1 MIKNRKSN
9 GLLLLLLSA
18 VLTLLL
24 LGASAQQA
32 HGAVYN
38 GKYWLKVNKQASVI
52 TAYRRTNGRWKP
64 VRAMLTSTGAPS
76 MPTKSG
82 TYYSSMKRRW
92 LTMSM
97 DGKFFDYGQY
107 TCRVYG
113 QVYIHSVWYYAKN
126 HAAQATAE
134 FNKLGSPASHGCIR
148 VSTADAKWIYDNC
161 PAGTKITVYS
171 SSKPGPLGK
180 PLGTKVSTAR
190 QQYWDP
196 TDPAKGNPYY
206 IMRKP
211 VITVSPKKRTT
222 VNYGSRYNLK
232 TGVTAKDPNSFMDL
246 TKYLKITGKYQW
258 KNHSWKKVSGIST
271 KNLGAYKVTYYVND
285 PWGRSASKSFRF
297 DVKDLSKPVIRGAKS
312 VTVTEGQKNAVAGV
326 TASQKTGSRTAAIQ
340 VKIVQPDHT
349 VKNLTYAQA
358 KAYVFRQTGRH
369 TVTYTVTNRYDTS
382 IRRTVTVT
390 FTVKAQPADVP
401 DVTGMTEAEAGAA
414 LKNAGFRVKVDRK
427 KYVMTAEEKARNQEL
442 ASAGFNTVVSQ
453 SVSGTAPKG
462 SAVTIFV
469 LTEKTAASSADPSRT
484 AAAGGS
490 TLAG

>member
-148 VSTADAKWIYDNC
+148 LSVENAKWIYDNC
-161 PAGTKITVYS
+161 PRG
-171 SSKPGPLGK
+171 
-180 PLGTKVSTAR
+180 
-190 QQYWDP
+190 
-196 TDPAKGNPYY
+196 
-206 IMRKP
+206 
-211 VITVSPKKRTT
+211 TT
-222 VNYGSRYNLK
+222 V
-232 TGVTAKDPNSFMDL
+232 
-246 TKYLKITGKYQW
+246 
-258 KNHSWKKVSGIST
+258 
-271 KNLGAYKVTYYVND
+271 
-285 PWGRSASKSFRF
+285 
-297 DVKDLSKPVIRGAKS
+297 VI
-312 VTVTEGQKNAVAGV
+312 QK
-326 TASQKTGSRTAAIQ
+326 
-340 VKIVQPDHT
+340 
-349 VKNLTYAQA
+349 
-358 KAYVFRQTGRH
+358 
-369 TVTYTVTNRYDTS
+369 
-382 IRRTVTVT
+382 
-390 FTVKAQPADVP
+390 
-401 DVTGMTEAEAGAA
+401 
-414 LKNAGFRVKVDRK
+414 
-427 KYVMTAEEKARNQEL
+427 
-442 ASAGFNTVVSQ
+442 
-453 SVSGTAPKG
+453 
-462 SAVTIFV
+462 
-469 LTEKTAASSADPSRT
+469 
-484 AAAGGS
+484 
-490 TLAG
+490 

>member
-1 MIKNRKSN
+1 MIRNRKSN
-9 GLLLLLLSA
+9 ALFLLLLSA

-24 LGASAQQA
+24 LGASVQKA

-52 TAYRRTNGRWKP
+52 TAYRRTGGRWKP
-64 VRAMLTSTGAPS
+64 VRAMLTSTGTAS

-92 LTMSM
+92 LTMSL

-180 PLGTKVSTAR
+180 PAGTKVSTAR

-211 VITVSPKKRTT
+211 VITVSSKKKTL
-222 VNYGSRYNLK
+222 VNYGSSYDLK
-232 TGVTAKDPNSFMDL
+232 AGVTAKDPNSFMDL

-258 KNHSWKKVSGIST
+258 KNQAWTKISSIST
-271 KNLGAYKVTYYVND
+271 KNTGAYKVTYYVND

-297 DVKDLSKPVIRGAKS
+297 DVRDLSKPTIRGAKS
-312 VTVTEGQKNAVAGV
+312 VTVTEGQKNAVSGV
-326 TASQKTGSRTAAIQ
+326 TAAQKTISRTAAIQ

-358 KAYVFRQTGRH
+358 KAYVFQSPGKYRI
-369 TVTYTVTNRYDTS
+369 TYTVTNRYNSS
-382 IRRTVTVT
+382 IRSSVTVT
-390 FTVKAQPADVP
+390 FKVKARPTEPTNPTEENGTAETNGTAGT
-401 DVTGMTEAEAGAA
+401 TGTASTTGTAGTEAGS
-414 LKNAGFRVKVDRK
+414 GH
-427 KYVMTAEEKARNQEL
+427 TGSART
-442 ASAGFNTVVSQ
+442 SA
-453 SVSGTAPKG
+453 G
-462 SAVTIFV
+462 SAVGT
-469 LTEKTAASSADPSRT
+469 K
-484 AAAGGS
+484 
-490 TLAG
+490 

>member
-113 QVYIHSVWYYAKN
+113 QVYIHS
-126 HAAQATAE
+126 
-134 FNKLGSPASHGCIR
+134 R

-414 LKNAGFRVKVDRK
+414 LKNAGFRVKVD
-427 KYVMTAEEKARNQEL
+427 VMTAEEKARNQEL
-442 ASAGFNTVVSQ
+442 ASSGFNTVVSQ
-453 SVSGTAPKG
+453 SVSGTSPKG